1 MQDWEWE
8 IADSARINDYI
19 CLYMKSHMNDDDRI
33 TLMETIIQSTE
44 YLYSLN
50 GFPPKQWRQ
59 VKLLLTANSKIHHYT
74 IFYWSKLDGFTP
86 FYDCWSIS
94 KEMNRLYFKLYK
106 NANKQFQA
114 TASGVA

>member
-44 YLYSLN
+44 DLYSLN

-74 IFYWSKLDGFTP
+74 IFYWSNLDGFTP